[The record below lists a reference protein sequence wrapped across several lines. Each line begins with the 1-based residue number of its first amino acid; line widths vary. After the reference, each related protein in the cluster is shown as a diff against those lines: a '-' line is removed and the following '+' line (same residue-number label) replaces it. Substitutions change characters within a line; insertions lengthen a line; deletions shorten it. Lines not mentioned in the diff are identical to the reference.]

1 MENQLP
7 NKIKVLKF
15 GGTSLEDWAAFER
28 AAQIV
33 RANAGSG
40 LVVIVSAM
48 SGVTDALI
56 KSFRRSATGE
66 IAEALQLLDEHFERH
81 LTVAQNLGA
90 SSFAETEA
98 LIKNTRREI
107 SELLGIAANDAATLQ
122 TQDKIASYGEFLSA
136 NLLTF
141 ALGQNG
147 IPATYVD
154 ARKCIVTN
162 DAHGNASPL
171 LEEVS
176 SRTKTQLKPLIDS
189 RRVPVLG
196 GFIGATLDG
205 LTTTLGRG
213 SSDYSATLIGAALN
227 ASEIHIWTDV
237 DGVQTA
243 NPGLVK
249 SARTVPNISYEEAAQ
264 LARLGARLMHS
275 KMIEPIVEQKIP
287 IRIRNSRAPELNG
300 TLIGGQTEQSKQVI
314 KAIAYRSNLAT
325 IDIRSTPAFVANG
338 FGHAISEV
346 FAQHKT
352 ELDIVNKSKVGM
364 TVAYEEDP
372 TLPAIVQ
379 DLERLGSVK
388 VSRARAIIGCVG
400 DGLTNGMGEATDMAD
415 LLRQIDPSLNWQRIS
430 NNNLIAIVAADQ
442 VGPIVRRLHQG
453 IFE

>member
-1 MENQLP
+1 
-7 NKIKVLKF
+7 LKF
-15 GGTSLEDWAAFER
+15 GGTSVEDWPAFER

-33 RANAGSG
+33 RANADSE

-56 KSFRRSATGE
+56 GSFRKSATGE
-66 IAEALQLLDEHFERH
+66 SAAALQLLEQHFERH

-90 SSFAETEA
+90 NSFAATEA
-98 LIKNTRREI
+98 LIENTRREI
-107 SELLGIAANDAATLQ
+107 IGLIGIAANDRPTVQ
-122 TQDKIASYGEFLSA
+122 TQDKIASCGEFLSA
-136 NLLTF
+136 NLLTLVL
-141 ALGQNG
+141 AQYG

-154 ARKCIVTN
+154 ARQCIVTN
-162 DAHGNASPL
+162 DAYGNASPL

-176 SRTKTQLKPLIDS
+176 SRTKTQIRPLLES

-205 LTTTLGRG
+205 ITTTLGRG
-213 SSDYSATLIGAALN
+213 SSDYSTTLIGAALD
-227 ASEIHIWTDV
+227 ACEIQIWTDV

-249 SARTVPNISYEEAAQ
+249 SARTVPSISYEEATQ
-264 LARLGARLMHS
+264 LARLGARLMHP
-275 KMIEPIVEQKIP
+275 KMIEPVIEPQIP
-287 IRIRNSRAPELNG
+287 IRIRNSRAPEQHG
-300 TLIGGQTEQSKQVI
+300 TLISAKTELNREVI

-325 IDIRSTPAFVANG
+325 INIRSTPAFVANG

-346 FAQHKT
+346 FAQHDS
-352 ELDIVNKSKVGM
+352 ELEIVARSKIGM

-372 TLPAIVQ
+372 MLPSVVQ
-379 DLERLGSVK
+379 ALERLGSVS
-388 VSRARAIIGCVG
+388 VSRDRAIIGCVG
-400 DGLTNGMGEATDMAD
+400 DGLTNGVSGGTDMVG
-415 LLRQIDPSLNWQRIS
+415 LLRQIDPSLTWQRIS
-430 NNNLIAIVAADQ
+430 NNNLIAIVDEGQ